1 MEACSY
7 CTALSPQELPV
18 PQAYRRDKNGF
29 VVGFYEWPLD
39 NDPHNIVRI
48 EVHDN
53 IIWWTCLDCWHRY
66 PRWRQEMRQ
75 VIPRQPSTESCTY
88 CTSLGLDGTD
98 DLRAVEVHDQV
109 IWFTCSWCWRWG
121 PEWRQERRTD
131 LA

>member
-48 EVHDN
+48 EVHE
-53 IIWWTCLDCWHRY
+53 TSSGGL
-66 PRWRQEMRQ
+66 
-75 VIPRQPSTESCTY
+75 VSTAGTG
-88 CTSLGLDGTD
+88 TPDGARRCARSSPANPAP
-98 DLRAVEVHDQV
+98 RAVPTAPLSVSTVQTTSEPSR
-109 IWFTCSWCWRWG
+109 FTTR
-121 PEWRQERRTD
+121 
-131 LA
+131 